1 MNAEGK
7 LVSFVHGGNVHAWAR
22 ERGGEIRAV
31 LDYSANIN
39 PLGLSESVRQALF
52 NSIEQVIHYPDVEA
66 SALKECISNHYQVD
80 TSYITAGNGAVEL
93 LYVLAHILRPKRV
106 LIPAPAFSEYERA
119 ARAAGAAIEYMY
131 LPAENNFVLD
141 IDLLCSRLVDLDIV
155 FIGNP
160 NNPTG
165 TLLQVNQLEKL
176 LFSAKKAGTMVVVDE
191 SFMDFISDNQEYTCR
206 PLLSRYDNLVILYS
220 LTKFYAIPGLRLGF
234 CLTNSKLTIKL
245 HAAKDPWNVNSLA
258 QAAGVAALADKAYQ
272 TKSREIIECQKTAL
286 YTKLRDLE
294 GVKPFAPAVNYI
306 LVDIT
311 QSGYTAAE
319 VSQALAVHGVLIRNC
334 ANYPGLSPY
343 YMRVAV
349 KLAEQNKILLGHLER
364 VLRRKS

>member
-7 LVSFVHGGNVHAWAR
+7 PVSFVHGGNVHAWAR
-22 ERGGEIRAV
+22 ERGEKIASV

-39 PLGLSESVRQALF
+39 PLGLSKGVRQALI

-66 SALKECISNHYQVD
+66 SVLKECISNHYQVD
-80 TSYITAGNGAVEL
+80 ISYITAGNGAVEL
-93 LYVLAHILRPKRV
+93 LYVLAHTLRPKRV
-106 LIPAPAFSEYERA
+106 LIPAPAFCEYERA

-131 LPAENNFVLD
+131 LSAANDFVLD
-141 IDLLCSRLVDLDIV
+141 IDLLCSRLNEIDIV

-165 TLLQVNQLEKL
+165 TLFQVDRLEKL
-176 LFSAKKAGTMVVVDE
+176 LSAAKKTGTMVVVDE
-191 SFMDFISDNQEYTCR
+191 SFMDFISDDQVYTGR
-206 PLLSRYDNLVILYS
+206 PLLSYYDNLVILHS

-234 CLTNSKLTIKL
+234 CLTNSKLTTKL

-272 TKSREIIECQKTAL
+272 SKSREVIECQKNAL
-286 YTKLRDLE
+286 YTKLKALA
-294 GVKPFAPAVNYI
+294 GVRPFTPAVNYI
-306 LVDIT
+306 LLDIS

-319 VSQALAVHGVLIRNC
+319 VGRALSVYGVLIRNC
-334 ANYPGLSPY
+334 GNYPGLSPY

-349 KLAEQNKILLGHLER
+349 KLAEQNEILLGHLEQ
-364 VLRRKS
+364 VLRRNS